1 MKTCSK
7 CSTIYPSTPEF
18 FYKHKI
24 NSDGEQLYKGK
35 CKKCYSE
42 GVNSNPNHKISSL
55 KYYYKNTEKCN
66 TKRFKNYIKHRTGVA
81 LCY

>member
-1 MKTCSK
+1 MSTKECVACLEQKTLDNFYLIKGTPRSK
-7 CSTIYPSTPEF
+7 C
-18 FYKHKI
+18 KV
-24 NSDGEQLYKGK
+24 
-35 CKKCYSE
+35 CYSK

-66 TKRFKNYIKHRTGVA
+66 ARHLKNYIKHRTGVA